1 MTRDQAVM
9 PRATEPLHDAPTSPG
24 RPLRLVV
31 GSGPDRGRWLLLQ
44 PVLLRVGTD
53 RSCDLVV
60 TDATVSAQHLGVV
73 AVDGRVTVRDL
84 GSRNGSFHGGVRFDS
99 LEATRAATIRIG
111 RTELH
116 IEPVDGAPPLP
127 PSSRTELGG
136 LVGQSPGLRRVFTL
150 LERAAATDVTVLIEG
165 ETGTGKELAAGAVH
179 ALSRRADGPYVVCDL
194 AALPAGL
201 AESEL
206 FGHVRGAFTGAD
218 RDRAGAFELAH
229 GGTVFLDEIGE
240 LPLELQPRLLRA
252 LQERQVRRVGTA
264 DYRRVDVRVVAAT
277 NRDLGDEVRAGRFR
291 ADLYHR
297 LATVAVQLPPLRD
310 RPDDIPLLARH
321 FLAAAAAGAGRAAPA
336 LDDAFLEA
344 LAGYDWPGN
353 VRELR
358 NVLERAVALSGPDTP
373 FAAHAI
379 GLPATPAAVG
389 AEPAPIDPATPFH
402 DAKNRLIDAW
412 ERQYLIALLGACAGN
427 VSVAARRGGLH
438 RAHLHRLLK
447 KHRLD

>member
-1 MTRDQAVM
+1 V
-9 PRATEPLHDAPTSPG
+9 E
-24 RPLRLVV
+24 
-31 GSGPDRGRWLLLQ
+31 
-44 PVLLRVGTD
+44 
-53 RSCDLVV
+53 
-60 TDATVSAQHLGVV
+60 
-73 AVDGRVTVRDL
+73 
-84 GSRNGSFHGGVRFDS
+84 
-99 LEATRAATIRIG
+99 
-111 RTELH
+111 
-116 IEPVDGAPPLP
+116 
-127 PSSRTELGG
+127 
-136 LVGQSPGLRRVFTL
+136 
-150 LERAAATDVTVLIEG
+150 
-165 ETGTGKELAAGAVH
+165 
-179 ALSRRADGPYVVCDL
+179 
-194 AALPAGL
+194 
-201 AESEL
+201 
-206 FGHVRGAFTGAD
+206 
-218 RDRAGAFELAH
+218 
-229 GGTVFLDEIGE
+229 
-240 LPLELQPRLLRA
+240 
-252 LQERQVRRVGTA
+252 
-264 DYRRVDVRVVAAT
+264 
-277 NRDLGDEVRAGRFR
+277 
-291 ADLYHR
+291 
-297 LATVAVQLPPLRD
+297 LPPLRD

-321 FLAAAAAGAGRAAPA
+321 FLAAAAATCGRDAPA